1 MQPNKNLI
9 FLILVLFVGMLSF
22 SQQANTSTIK
32 TINENNIEEKF
43 NYISKISS
51 NYKADGKRYEV
62 INLTYYE
69 TLRSDVIDTIKVLKN
84 EISEAKKT
92 IDSQE
97 QKNSTLQSELNET
110 KSKLDTTNSEKDK
123 ISLFGNQIS
132 KGLYN
137 LILWSIIGV
146 LIVLLLVF
154 IYKFKNSNAITKA
167 AKKSLEDTEIEFEE
181 HRKIALEREQKVRR
195 QLQDEINKHKSNNK

>member
-97 QKNSTLQSELNET
+97 QKNTTLQSELNET
-110 KSKLDTTNSEKDK
+110 KAKLDTTNSEKDK

-132 KGLYN
+132 KSLYN
-137 LILWSIIGV
+137 IILWSIIGV
-146 LIVLLLVF
+146 LIVLLLVY

>member
-32 TINENNIEEKF
+32 TINENTIEEKF

-97 QKNSTLQSELNET
+97 QKNTTLQSELNET
-110 KSKLDTTNSEKDK
+110 KAKLDTTNSEKDK

-137 LILWSIIGV
+137 IILWSIIGV
-146 LIVLLLVF
+146 LIVLLFVF

-167 AKKSLEDTEIEFEE
+167 ARKSLEDTEIEFEE